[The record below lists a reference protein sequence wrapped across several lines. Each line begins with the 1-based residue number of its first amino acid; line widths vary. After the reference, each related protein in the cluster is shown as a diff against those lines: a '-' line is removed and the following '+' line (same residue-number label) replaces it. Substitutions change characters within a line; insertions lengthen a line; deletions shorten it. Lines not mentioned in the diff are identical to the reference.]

1 MTMTPWRSVS
11 WAGGMTMSK
20 LHAKVMARYAQLQKD
35 AEDSQRKRREE
46 VYRRIPRILSLEAEM
61 SRNSLNTARVFLKD
75 LKDPEA
81 EIRRL
86 KNENLDLHQEKME
99 LLVSHG
105 FPMDY
110 MDIRHRCPSCS
121 DTGYVNGRRCSCYDR
136 HLADIV
142 YEESDFHEMLT
153 DCSFLTFD
161 GSLFDDRAV
170 HPEYQKTVRQN
181 MEANLRLAKG
191 YVEKFSGH
199 SENLYLYG
207 PSGTGKT
214 FLAIAMAR
222 ALLDEG
228 NLVVYR
234 TASQLMDDIKEIKFR
249 DNRELDSL
257 LMESDL
263 LILDD
268 LGTEM
273 TSDLAKTEIF
283 NLVNRRLIRKK
294 KMIISSNLKLENI
307 RDKYSERLSSRLMGD
322 FILVPFFGDDLRVM
336 KGRRKTLAF
345 RRTLK

>member
-1 MTMTPWRSVS
+1 
-11 WAGGMTMSK
+11 MSK
-20 LHAKVMARYAQLQKD
+20 LHAKVMARYGALQKE
-35 AEDSQRKRREE
+35 AEDSQKDRRAEIYRK
-46 VYRRIPRILSLEAEM
+46 IPRILTLESEM
-61 SRNSLNTARVFLKD
+61 SRNSLNTARVFLRD
-75 LKDPEA
+75 LEDPEA

-86 KNENLDLHQEKME
+86 KNENLNLRQEKME

-110 MDIRHRCPSCS
+110 MDVNYKCGECS
-121 DTGYVNGRRCSCYDR
+121 DTGYVAGRRCSCYGR

-142 YEESDFHEMLT
+142 YEESDFHEMLS
-153 DCSFLTFD
+153 DCSFLTYD
-161 GSLFDDRAV
+161 NSLFDNRAI

-181 MEANLRLAKG
+181 MDANLKLAKG
-191 YVEKFSGH
+191 YVSDFPSH
-199 SENLYLYG
+199 TENLYLYG

-222 ALLDEG
+222 ALLDQG

-249 DNRELDSL
+249 DNREVEDL
-257 LMESDL
+257 LMQSDL
-263 LILDD
+263 LIIDD

-283 NLVNRRLIRKK
+283 NLVNRRLIKKK

-307 RDKYSERLSSRLMGD
+307 RDKYSERMSSRLMGD

-345 RRTLK
+345 RNTLK